1 MCQIMARLGVHV
13 GNVGYTKNMSVTTKN
28 LLFVGFLLVIMAGL
42 LAWYLIAKP
51 SPKLPTTVTSTPIT
65 TAAQPKPDF
74 SAPPLHVIEHGQYY
88 DADLQ
93 YPSATPLVSSPNAS
107 ANTDAVQIMKAFTQT
122 TLATFKKDGQF
133 DTLTPADAQIQGLD
147 QNTKYA
153 LSDSY
158 TTYAGLHTIS
168 YEFGV
173 YEDTLGAH
181 PNTNYH
187 TFTFNTQTGKSLELS
202 DLFVSSS
209 SYLNTLSTLSR
220 ASLAKQLGSDGDS
233 SMISD
238 GTKPSLENFQ
248 NFVIDGNDFV
258 IIFPPYQVA
267 AYAFGPQTVR
277 IPLTDL
283 KSILTP
289 EYQ

>member
-1 MCQIMARLGVHV
+1 
-13 GNVGYTKNMSVTTKN
+13 
-28 LLFVGFLLVIMAGL
+28 MAGL
-42 LAWYLIAKP
+42 LAWYFIAKP
-51 SPKLPTTVTSTPIT
+51 APKIPTTATSTPVT
-65 TAAQPKPDF
+65 TATQPKPDF
-74 SAPPLHVIEHGQYY
+74 SAAPLHIIEHGQYY

-93 YPSATPLVSSPNAS
+93 YPSATPLTNSPNAS
-107 ANTDAVQIMKAFTQT
+107 ANANAVQILKDFTQK
-122 TLATFKKDGQF
+122 TLATFKKDSQF
-133 DTLTPADAQIQGLD
+133 DTITPADAQIQGLN

-158 TTYAGLHTIS
+158 TPYAGLHTIS

-202 DLFVSSS
+202 DLFVSGS

-220 ASLAKQLGSDGDS
+220 TSLAKQLGSDGDS

-258 IIFPPYQVA
+258 IIFPQYQVA
-267 AYAFGPQTVR
+267 AYAFGPQEVR
-277 IPLTDL
+277 IPLTEL
-283 KSILTP
+283 KSVLKP